1 LLTFDNLKHGE
12 EMQIERRVYSFD
24 AKDIAALSALSIE
37 ELQALRTESTAK
49 ETVIFDKLCE
59 DAGAWEAQA
68 AETMLIDRAMEYV
81 KTKAIEHTGN
91 VWKPDGYGHGQE
103 ISNMVY
109 KMHHYVHEDTKYDR
123 ETKQSVPVAWYLTWA
138 VRTQTVGHYS
148 GAVAGQ
154 DRQRFTDK
162 AAMEKYLQGRIKTY
176 SHLFTEL
183 SPPVPKEYERYFCV
197 NGQLLPGYRVEG
209 QEQERPSALDRLAAA
224 KEAVAKGSAEK
235 PAAPKSKSKA
245 QEEI

>member
-1 LLTFDNLKHGE
+1 
-12 EMQIERRVYSFD
+12 
-24 AKDIAALSALSIE
+24 
-37 ELQALRTESTAK
+37 
-49 ETVIFDKLCE
+49 
-59 DAGAWEAQA
+59 
-68 AETMLIDRAMEYV
+68 MLIDRAMEYV

-109 KMHHYVHEDTKYDR
+109 KMYHYVHEDTKYDR

-138 VRTQTVGHYS
+138 VRTQTVEHYS

-154 DRQRFTDK
+154 DRKRFTDK

-183 SPPVPKEYERYFCV
+183 SPSIPKEYERYFCV

-209 QEQERPSALDRLAAA
+209 QEQERPSALDKLAAA
-224 KEAVAKGSAEK
+224 KEIVAKGSAEK
-235 PAAPKSKSKA
+235 AAAPKSKSKA